1 MAVERPPSDRRIGV
15 MNIDDADDMSMRLIA
30 TKAGYGLAPPKWRLT
45 LEQIRGLPEAPTRR
59 GSAG

>member
-1 MAVERPPSDRRIGV
+1 
-15 MNIDDADDMSMRLIA
+15 MNIDDTNDVSMRLIA

-45 LEQIRGLPEAPTRR
+45 LEQIRALPEAQTRR